1 MNDSQLHTHLTK
13 LLPKEQVFTDE
24 LYRLTKGTDA
34 GLYRL
39 VPKAV
44 VKVNTEDEVIRLL
57 QFCSKENVPVT
68 FKAAGT
74 SLSGQT
80 VSDSIL
86 MEIGQENGHFRRGSY
101 RNGSQPYVAA
111 LPAKIRPQTGIH
123 QLGENWRHYCQQ
135 RQRFE
140 LRHPLQQL
148 PYREIDADNLCRR
161 DAVGHVR

>member
-1 MNDSQLHTHLTK
+1 MENKQLHCRLTK
-13 LLPKEQVFTDE
+13 LFPKEQVFTDE
-24 LYRLTKGTDA
+24 LSRLVKGTDA

-57 QFCSKENVPVT
+57 QFCSKESIPVT

-86 MEIGQENGHFRRGSY
+86 METGRFFIRR
-101 RNGSQPYVAA
+101 
-111 LPAKIRPQTGIH
+111 LPCLT
-123 QLGENWRHYCQQ
+123 
-135 RQRFE
+135 
-140 LRHPLQQL
+140 
-148 PYREIDADNLCRR
+148 
-161 DAVGHVR
+161 

>member
-1 MNDSQLHTHLTK
+1 MENKQLHSRLTK
-13 LLPKEQVFTDE
+13 LFPKEQVFTDE
-24 LYRLTKGTDA
+24 LSRLVKGTDA

-86 MEIGQENGHFRRGSY
+86 MEIGQG
-101 RNGSQPYVAA
+101 
-111 LPAKIRPQTGIH
+111 
-123 QLGENWRHYCQQ
+123 
-135 RQRFE
+135 FE
-140 LRHPLQQL
+140 FSV
-148 PYREIDADNLCRR
+148 ITD
-161 DAVGHVR
+161 

>member
-86 MEIGQENGHFRRGSY
+86 MEIGQGFEFSVITDNGKTATFGAGLTGTAANRMLQRYRRKLE
-101 RNGSQPYVAA
+101 A
-111 LPAKIRPQTGIH
+111 LLPTTPA
-123 QLGENWRHYCQQ
+123 
-135 RQRFE
+135 
-140 LRHPLQQL
+140 
-148 PYREIDADNLCRR
+148 
-161 DAVGHVR
+161 VRVTASVTTVTIP